1 MVECFSKSEVLFPGF
16 KRKPG
21 LHVCDDVVI
30 VFFEVVLHVVKEIKK
45 VFVNLFCN
53 IISFRFL

>member
-1 MVECFSKSEVLFPGF
+1 MHRWVIINLHQIFDHLSYVVECFSKSEVLFPGF

-30 VFFEVVLHVVKEIKK
+30 VFLK
-45 VFVNLFCN
+45 LF
-53 IISFRFL
+53 FMR